1 MKIERWTGVGDL
13 VKGLDYQ
20 AKVFV
25 LYFIISLK
33 LFEQHTDG
41 PANTFPY
48 VPYLVCRRPV
58 FNISMLMGIN
68 LVYHG

>member
-1 MKIERWTGVGDL
+1 MKIERWTGVGDS

-41 PANTFPY
+41 PGTVAPPSKYFSLYTLFG
-48 VPYLVCRRPV
+48 V
-58 FNISMLMGIN
+58 
-68 LVYHG
+68 